1 MPIGSGDI
9 NAPFKRA
16 ARRYVKSVGEGEV
29 FWNNGSELV
38 SRANYFVTIG
48 EKRNFLTNI
57 VM

>member
-1 MPIGSGDI
+1 
-9 NAPFKRA
+9 
-16 ARRYVKSVGEGEV
+16 VGVGEV

-38 SRANYFVTIG
+38 SRVNYFVAIG